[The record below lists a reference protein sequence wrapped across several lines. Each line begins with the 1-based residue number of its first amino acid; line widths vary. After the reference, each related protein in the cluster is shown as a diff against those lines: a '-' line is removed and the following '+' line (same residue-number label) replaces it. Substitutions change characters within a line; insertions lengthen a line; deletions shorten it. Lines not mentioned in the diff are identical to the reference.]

1 MSEAPERQ
9 GSYIGQA
16 WLVILLALLY
26 AGGLAGVE
34 TALSGRIA
42 GNKKNETTNAI
53 PELVEGAD
61 KTKTLELLVTGRN
74 GKKVRV
80 YKVFAADGAHLGW
93 VLPASGQGF
102 GDKIEL
108 LLGVDPRV
116 QTLLGL
122 YVLFQKE
129 TPGLGDAITSASFRN
144 QFKGRSAGKALV
156 VVKSGSQA
164 ENEIQALTS
173 ATISSESVCS
183 IVNRALANLREPIQ
197 QQATQ

>member
-1 MSEAPERQ
+1 MSETPEKRP
-9 GSYIGQA
+9 SYIGQA

-26 AGGLAGVE
+26 AGGLAGVQ

-42 GNKKNETTNAI
+42 ENKKNETSDVI
-53 PELVEGAD
+53 PELVKGAD
-61 KTKTLELLVTGRN
+61 KARTLELLITGRN

-108 LLGVDPRV
+108 LLAVDPRV
-116 QTLLGL
+116 QTILGL
-122 YVLFQKE
+122 YVLAQKE
-129 TPGLGDAITSASFRN
+129 TPGLGDAITSASFRYR
-144 QFKGRSAGKALV
+144 FKGKPAANVLV
-156 VVKSGSQA
+156 VVKLEPQA
-164 ENEIQALTS
+164 ENEIQA
-173 ATISSESVCS
+173 
-183 IVNRALANLREPIQ
+183 IQ